1 MKRDQMLQAIEEHYR
16 SFWQGDLDDFD
27 RQLAP
32 DFTDRDTLGDR
43 IGPGPVKE
51 YAAFVRPASSD
62 MTVTVEQAIV
72 DGDWIA
78 VRATWEGTHTGTFL
92 GRDATGRPI
101 RTAGM
106 VFWRFDD
113 SGRIAERWAQI
124 DFASVL
130 AQFDTPED
138 GPRGQAAN
146 LLTEAFNDSAEQ
158 KLDH

>member
-1 MKRDQMLQAIEEHYR
+1 MERDQMLRAVEEHYR

-27 RQLAP
+27 RQLAA

-43 IGPGPVKE
+43 IGPDPVKE
-51 YAAFVRPASSD
+51 FAAFVRPASAD
-62 MTVTVEQAIV
+62 MTVTVQQAIV
-72 DGDWIA
+72 EGDWIA
-78 VRATWEGTHTGTFL
+78 VRATWEGTHTGPFL
-92 GRDATGRPI
+92 GREATGRPI
-101 RTAGM
+101 RTGGM

-130 AQFDTPED
+130 AQFDAPAD
-138 GPRGQAAN
+138 GSQGHAAD
-146 LLTEAFNDSAEQ
+146 LLTDAFNNSVDQ